1 MDIVFST
8 FNARYSHSS
17 LALRCLRANLNA
29 LHDQSVI
36 VEFDN
41 RLSPQAAAEKL
52 LTHNPTVILFSVY
65 IWNLTVTAETVAI
78 LRTLRPEL
86 KIIIGG
92 PEVSY
97 EYNNLTLFHTADH
110 LVCGEGEAVIETL
123 CRALLVDTA
132 PVSQASSRPCLPVS
146 QASCLPCLPVSQAS
160 CLPCSAHVHHA
171 GQSRQ
176 DADDTSSVSQASS
189 LPRFNPLQE
198 IHQSCRKNLPH
209 WKQTGCTYFVTF
221 RLADSIAQS
230 RISEYN
236 VLREKWNEHHQPPY
250 SDKEQE
256 QFDKLFSE
264 RVNSWLDEG
273 AGACILGKP
282 DISKIVADALAHF
295 AGQRYELDEWVI
307 MPNHVHVLIT
317 PMANFELKEILHSW
331 KSYSANQI
339 NRHTGTSGTVW
350 KKESYDHIVR
360 NQEELTRI
368 RKYIRNNPVAAGI
381 RAHHAGQGRQDAG
394 DTVPVSQAS
403 CLPRPSV
410 SQASCLPRPS
420 VSQASCLPRLPV
432 SQASSLPKVITA
444 PPANL
449 KTVALPYDEYTT
461 EDIAHRRIYVE
472 TSRGCP
478 FKCEY
483 CLSSL
488 EAGVRVFPPER
499 IFPEFGKLIERGVR
513 IFKFL
518 DRSFNINAAH
528 AAAVLRF
535 FLENRRDGMML
546 HLEWEPEHL
555 PPTLEKLLAE
565 APLGFLQLEV
575 GVQTFNP
582 EVSERIK
589 RPLHAEQVEAHIRK
603 LAALPS
609 VHLHADLIAGLP
621 GETFESI
628 AASFDR
634 LHACGPDE
642 IQLGILKKLRGAPIA
657 KHDVE
662 WQMIYNTSPPY
673 DVLQTATLS
682 FVALQQIRRFARYWD
697 IIVNNGRFPH
707 SAPLIWKSQ
716 PSVFGA
722 FMEWSEWLYAQ
733 TQTTYGFTPA
743 QLAQRLEQFLTGQ
756 RGLTAKTVNYA
767 IEADLARQSTGAKG
781 MERQTRKKN

>member
-110 LVCGEGEAVIETL
+110 LVCGEGERVIETL
-123 CRALLVDTA
+123 CQTLL
-132 PVSQASSRPCLPVS
+132 
-146 QASCLPCLPVSQAS
+146 
-160 CLPCSAHVHHA
+160 
-171 GQSRQ
+171 
-176 DADDTSSVSQASS
+176 
-189 LPRFNPLQE
+189 
-198 IHQSCRKNLPH
+198 
-209 WKQTGCTYFVTF
+209 
-221 RLADSIAQS
+221 
-230 RISEYN
+230 SE
-236 VLREKWNEHHQPPY
+236 
-250 SDKEQE
+250 
-256 QFDKLFSE
+256 
-264 RVNSWLDEG
+264 
-273 AGACILGKP
+273 
-282 DISKIVADALAHF
+282 
-295 AGQRYELDEWVI
+295 
-307 MPNHVHVLIT
+307 
-317 PMANFELKEILHSW
+317 
-331 KSYSANQI
+331 KS
-339 NRHTGTSGTVW
+339 
-350 KKESYDHIVR
+350 
-360 NQEELTRI
+360 
-368 RKYIRNNPVAAGI
+368 
-381 RAHHAGQGRQDAG
+381 RQDAG
-394 DTVPVSQAS
+394 DTSSVP
-403 CLPRPSV
+403 
-410 SQASCLPRPS
+410 
-420 VSQASCLPRLPV
+420 
-432 SQASSLPKVITA
+432 QASSLPKVITA

-449 KTVALPYDEYTT
+449 KTVALPYNEYTT

-472 TSRGCP
+472 SSRGCP
-478 FKCEY
+478 FLCEY

-488 EAGVRVFPPER
+488 EAGVRFFPPER

-546 HLEWEPEHL
+546 HLEWEPDHL
-555 PPTLEKLLAE
+555 PPTLEELIAK
-565 APLGFLQLEV
+565 APPGFLQLEV

-582 EVSERIK
+582 EVAERIK

-621 GETFESI
+621 GEPIESI
-628 AASFDR
+628 AAGFDR

-657 KHDVE
+657 RHDTE
-662 WQMIYNTSPPY
+662 WQMIYNCSPPY
-673 DVLQTATLS
+673 DVLQTSTLS
-682 FVALQQIRRFARYWD
+682 ATELQQIRRFARYWD
-697 IIVNNGRFPH
+697 ITVNNGRFPH
-707 SAPLIWKSQ
+707 SAPLIWQNQ
-716 PSVFGA
+716 PSVFAA

-733 TQTTYGFTPA
+733 THTTYGFTPA
-743 QLAQRLEQFLTGQ
+743 QLAQRLEQFLTET
-756 RGLTAKTVNYA
+756 RGLNAKTVRHA
-767 IEADLARQSTGAKG
+767 IEADLARQSAGAKG